1 MNRNHLRRVDD
12 DGLQTLV
19 ERLQR
24 NQLDFQQRLAE
35 RLASVRDPDVPRS
48 DPLYQRLF
56 HILDKLKVQRSVA
69 ERELSRRAAP
79 A

>member
-1 MNRNHLRRVDD
+1 MNRDHLRRVDD
-12 DGLQTLV
+12 DALQILV
-19 ERLQR
+19 ERLER
-24 NQLDFQQRLAE
+24 NESDFQERLAE
-35 RLASVRDPDVPRS
+35 RLDLVRDPDMPRI

-56 HILDKLKVQRSVA
+56 YIHDKLKVQRAVA